1 MRGMH
6 PLPPACR
13 PTGSSGREKRS
24 LALLSWGGAA
34 PLDALRP
41 GAPRAAQA
49 SLPTTTIF
57 YTEAKA
63 TLCIVFS
70 RRLAVPS

>member
-13 PTGSSGREKRS
+13 PTGSSGREEQS

-34 PLDALRP
+34 PPDALRP
-41 GAPRAAQA
+41 GALRAAQA
-49 SLPTTTIF
+49 SLPMTTPS

-63 TLCIVFS
+63 NLYMLFS
-70 RRLAVPS
+70 RTLAVPS

>member
-13 PTGSSGREKRS
+13 PTGSSGREKQS

-34 PLDALRP
+34 PPDALRP

-49 SLPTTTIF
+49 SLTTTTF